1 MGAGASASQVREH
14 VEGLGNAYQPY
25 GTTLEDNGVD
35 GALVEELAHD
45 DRAGVNATFDDLGIT
60 NKLHRRKLLQAARAQ
75 HGVQPDRPRSGSS
88 IGSVEGPAIAVAEDL
103 LADAA
108 AVVAAAAPAVAEAAP
123 AVAAVAVDAAPAPR
137 SRSNSHATPRTPT
150 TATWTVNLAWEGPVD
165 LDLAA
170 AVCGERGTFLSLVY
184 YANTEAMNRGVV
196 HSGDANGGQG
206 QSQETIVVRP
216 AALDPRATA
225 IVLFARVHDD
235 GASLGQVTSAAVNLT
250 GTDVTVQPLA
260 HHATARAAVVCRM
273 FRDRPRAPF
282 CVETLDAPFDDS
294 DLASL
299 VPRCQNL
306 LRDVVDVSANADCKL
321 VLLDKGGLLPV
332 EGTHFKLGLGW
343 DPAEEGAPMDLDVG
357 CVLLDKDGIYNNFVY
372 FHQQSAP
379 GVEHSGDNRTG
390 FGDGDDEW
398 LRFSLNDLDPAVETI
413 SIAISAYSGSFMAV
427 KNAFCRL
434 VDEDRGVEVARWE
447 LSGMFE
453 ETSLVVCK
461 LYRDAGWWK
470 VFVIGEPIGGRSI
483 VDFFFT
489 DTYGPMAELREQFKR
504 VARIAYSDA
513 QFFKVCAER
522 EGYGQL
528 SVKKD

>member
-108 AVVAAAAPAVAEAAP
+108 AAVAAAAPAVAAAAP
-123 AVAAVAVDAAPAPR
+123 AVAAVPPTSADAAVALKFPR
-137 SRSNSHATPRTPT
+137 DAAHADDGDVDRELGLGRPGGSGSRRGR
-150 TATWTVNLAWEGPVD
+150 VR
-165 LDLAA
+165 
-170 AVCGERGTFLSLVY
+170 ERGTFLSLVY

-196 HSGDANGGQG
+196 HSGDAKGGQG
-206 QSQETIVVRP
+206 QSQETITVRP

-398 LRFSLNDLDPAVETI
+398 LRF
-413 SIAISAYSGSFMAV
+413 
-427 KNAFCRL
+427 R
-434 VDEDRGVEVARWE
+434 
-447 LSGMFE
+447 
-453 ETSLVVCK
+453 
-461 LYRDAGWWK
+461 
-470 VFVIGEPIGGRSI
+470 
-483 VDFFFT
+483 
-489 DTYGPMAELREQFKR
+489 
-504 VARIAYSDA
+504 
-513 QFFKVCAER
+513 
-522 EGYGQL
+522 
-528 SVKKD
+528 